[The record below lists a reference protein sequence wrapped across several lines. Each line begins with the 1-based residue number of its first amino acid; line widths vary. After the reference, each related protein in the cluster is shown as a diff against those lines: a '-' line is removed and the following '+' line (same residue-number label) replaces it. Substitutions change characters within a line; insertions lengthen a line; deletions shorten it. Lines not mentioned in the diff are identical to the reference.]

1 MRNKVIY
8 VEDFDQGCLVLDSLI
23 FRADYPVRLSRQIL
37 GATALDTERP
47 YHLDSKRIW
56 RSAFSKANVER
67 KYREIIETSMV
78 EGFRLAEERNDLLLT
93 TSFIPNRI
101 LLRLMNLPDI
111 DPLVHHQNIKAIVT
125 YFEDGI
131 HTEASKAAFAYAH
144 DPKFEQACD
153 IFRDLPSVKDRINEL
168 SLLLIGAVET
178 TGIAMKVLCSF
189 WHRRHEELKRRIDDH
204 GVDGAI
210 LRILIDDVPLGLA
223 TRYCSKDTKV
233 ADLEISRGDIVH
245 VDIMKSHENESARG
259 VSSRLTADNN
269 LVWGRGRHRCPGSNL
284 AKAELKLYLEKL
296 MTYTPGEFTL
306 ESEQG
311 VPRPATFRHT
321 TDTSI
326 SRCPV
331 HREKTSS

>member
-8 VEDFDQGCLVLDSLI
+8 INDFHEGCLVLDNPV

-47 YHLDSKRIW
+47 YHLESKRIW
-56 RSAFSKANVER
+56 RSAFSRTNVER

-101 LLRLMNLPDI
+101 LLRLMNLPDT

-144 DPKFEQACD
+144 DPKFERACD
-153 IFRDLPSVKDRINEL
+153 IFRELPSAKDRINEL

-178 TGIAMKVLCSF
+178 TGIAMKILCGV
-189 WHRRHEELKRRIDDH
+189 WHSRHQELERLIADH
-204 GVDGAI
+204 GMDGAI

-223 TRYCSKDTKV
+223 TRHCSKDMKL
-233 ADLEISRGDIVH
+233 ADIEISRGDIVH
-245 VDIMKSHENESARG
+245 VDIMKSHRNENARG
-259 VSSRLTADNN
+259 ESSRLTADNH

-296 MTYTPGEFTL
+296 MTFVPGDFTM
-306 ESEQG
+306 ESAEG
-311 VPRPATFRHT
+311 VQRPVTFRHT
-321 TDTSI
+321 TCTSI

-331 HREKTSS
+331 HREKISS